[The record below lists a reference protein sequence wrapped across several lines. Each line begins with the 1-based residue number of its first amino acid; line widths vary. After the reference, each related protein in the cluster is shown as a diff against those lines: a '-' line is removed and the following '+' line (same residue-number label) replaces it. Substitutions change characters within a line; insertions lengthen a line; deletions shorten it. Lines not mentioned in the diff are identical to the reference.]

1 MSKVYFCKQQKDSEI
16 CGESNPD
23 NFPKGRYSIC
33 KDCKL
38 EYHKKQSHQ
47 KYLRKK
53 AELTVPIVERMNKN
67 LGDNGSNTKELLLQT
82 LSYDLIGSMEL
93 TIPEKFIELET
104 KCNKIYN
111 EMNSQN
117 IELNKK
123 ITLLKTENKCLRNLI
138 QKIGSK
144 LDSYLDKKQDDEN
157 SKFFASIKSSSI

>member
-1 MSKVYFCKQQKDSEI
+1 MSKVYFCKQEKDTEI

-33 KDCKL
+33 KECKL

-53 AELTVPIVERMNKN
+53 TELTVPIVERMNKN
-67 LGDNGSNTKELLLQT
+67 LGDNGTNTKELLVQT
-82 LSYDLIGSMEL
+82 LSYDIIDTIGM

-104 KCNKIYN
+104 KYNKIFS

-123 ITLLKTENKCLRNLI
+123 ITLLKEENKFLRTLV

-144 LDSYLDKKQDDEN
+144 VDSYLDTKQDDEN
-157 SKFFASIKSSSI
+157 SKFFSRL